1 MSKANATS
9 AEYMS
14 DYSPSDIESSVQQK
28 WAAEGIYH
36 ADVESEKEKFYCL
49 SMFPYPSG
57 RLHMGHVRNYTIGDV
72 ISRYQRMQGKNVLQ
86 PIGWDAFGLPA
97 ENAAIENK
105 TAPAHWTRK
114 NIEYMKKQL
123 NSLGFGYDWRRE
135 LATCD
140 VDYYRWEQWFFT
152 RLYEKGLVY
161 KKMASV
167 NWDPVDQTV
176 LANEQV
182 IDGKGWRSGAVV
194 EQREIP
200 QWFIKITAY
209 ADELLNELDK
219 LNGWPNQV
227 KLAQKNWI
235 GKSTGAT
242 IRFALEKP
250 IAGFEH
256 LEVYTTRPDTLY
268 GATYLALSP
277 QHPICLFLSQT
288 NQALSDFINQ
298 CKQAKASEADLATME
313 KLGKALSINV
323 VHPLTNELIPVWSAN
338 FVLMDY
344 GSGAVMSVPA
354 HDQRDWEF
362 ATKYELEIKQ
372 VIAAEEASE
381 FDLNKGAYTEKST
394 LVNSAEYTGLSFEDA
409 FDAIIAK
416 LEAQGAGEKS
426 VNYRLRDWG
435 VSRQRYWGAPIP
447 IVHDEDGNTVAVN
460 KEDLPVVLPEDVVM
474 DGVQSPIKSDKTW
487 SQTTHNGKAATRET
501 DTFDTF
507 MESSWYYA
515 RYTSAPKDAMLDP
528 NEANYWLPA
537 DQYIGGIEHATLH
550 LLYARF
556 FHKLLRDEGLVNSNE
571 PFKRLLCQG
580 MVLANAFY
588 YKNESG
594 KEVWVNANEVE
605 IERDQNG
612 RILSAKMKDGGRE
625 VEYAGMIKMSKS
637 KNNGVDPQTMIDAY
651 GADTIRLYTMFAS
664 PPDQDL
670 EWTETAV
677 EGANRFLKRVW
688 RLVHDFAEDEG
699 FSEENIDT
707 SALSKQQKIL
717 RRTIHDKIAQV
728 TDDIERRQTFNTAI
742 AKLMELLNSLQKYTV
757 QDANDKAVFGEGIV
771 ALVKMLN
778 PITPHICETLWQVL
792 GQSTNLQK
800 AAWPIADKAALIED
814 EKLIIVQVNGKLRAK
829 ITVNAAIDKSALED
843 LAVSQDNVKAF
854 IADKTVRKI
863 IVVPGKLV
871 NIVAN

>member
-1 MSKANATS
+1 MSVKDV
-9 AEYMS
+9 S
-14 DYSPSDIESSVQQK
+14 DYAPKDIEASVQAK
-28 WAAEGIYH
+28 WATDGIYH
-36 ADVESEKEKFYCL
+36 ADVNENKEKFYCL

-114 NIEYMKKQL
+114 NIDYMKKQL

-140 VDYYRWEQWFFT
+140 VEYYRWEQWFFT

-161 KKMASV
+161 KKMATV
-167 NWDPVDQTV
+167 NWDPIDQTV

-209 ADELLNELDK
+209 AEELLTELED
-219 LNGWPNQV
+219 LSGWPNQV

-235 GKSTGAT
+235 GKSTGAN
-242 IRFALEKP
+242 IRFALDEP

-256 LEVYTTRPDTLY
+256 LEVYTTRPDTLF

-277 QHPICLFLSQT
+277 QHPICLTLAEK
-288 NQALSDFINQ
+288 NQALADFVAT
-298 CKQAKASEADLATME
+298 CKQAKTSEADLATME

-323 VHPLTNELIPVWSAN
+323 IHPLTKELMPVWSAN

-362 ATKYELEIKQ
+362 ATKYGLEIKQ
-372 VIAAEEASE
+372 VIAAKEGDDY
-381 FDLNKGAYTEKST
+381 DLSTGAYSEKST
-394 LVNSAEYTGLSFEDA
+394 LINSEQYSGLTFDDA
-409 FDAIIAK
+409 FDAIVTA
-416 LEAQGAGEKS
+416 LETQSAGEKS
-426 VNYRLRDWG
+426 TNYRLRDWG

-447 IVHDEDGNTVAVN
+447 IVHDENGDTQAVN
-460 KEDLPVVLPEDVVM
+460 ANELPVILPEDVVM
-474 DGVQSPIKSDKTW
+474 DGVQSPIKSDKSW
-487 SQTTHNGKAATRET
+487 AQTTHNGAPATRET

-515 RYTSAPKDAMLDP
+515 RYTSSPDDAMLDP
-528 NEANYWLPA
+528 DEANYWLPA

-580 MVLANAFY
+580 MVLSNAFF

-594 KEVWVNANEVE
+594 KEIWVNTTDLD
-605 IERDQNG
+605 ITRDENG
-612 RILSAKMKDGGRE
+612 RITSAQIKDTGQV

-637 KNNGVDPQTMIDAY
+637 KNNGVDPQTMIDTY

-688 RLVHDFAEDEG
+688 RLTSDFVALG
-699 FSEENIDT
+699 LSDT
-707 SALSKQQKIL
+707 PLHGVTLSKEQKAL
-717 RRTIHDKIAQV
+717 RRVIHDKISKI

-742 AKLMELLNSLQKYTV
+742 AKLMELLNTLQKFHIRNDT
-757 QDANDKAVFGEGIV
+757 DKAVYQEGVI

-778 PITPHICETLWQVL
+778 PITPHICEVLWKAL
-792 GQSTNLQK
+792 GQEQELQT
-800 AAWPIADKAALIED
+800 APWPIADASALVED
-814 EKLIIVQVNGKLRAK
+814 EKLIIVQVNGKVRSK
-829 ITVNAAIDKSALED
+829 VTVPADIDKQALEEM
-843 LAVSQDNVKAF
+843 AVSQENVQAF
-854 IADKTVRKI
+854 ITDKTIRKV